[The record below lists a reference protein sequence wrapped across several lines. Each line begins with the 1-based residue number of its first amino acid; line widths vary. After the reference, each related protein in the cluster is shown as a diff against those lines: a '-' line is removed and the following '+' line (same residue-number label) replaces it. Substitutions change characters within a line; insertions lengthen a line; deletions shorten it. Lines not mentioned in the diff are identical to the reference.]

1 LITLDDARLPAAAP
15 ASAAAQVAP
24 LAGNFLRLALFITVF
39 SGAIQITRPAPYE
52 FLFALLGFACLLA
65 GVRFHRPLVPMI
77 LLLLAWQIGGFVA
90 AMPVLSDKDVLRFL
104 FISAFLA
111 VTALVFALVLA
122 DDTERRLRTLS
133 AAFILAAVMAA
144 TLATVGFFGLIPG
157 FGIFVLYDRA
167 AGTFTDPNVF
177 GPFLT
182 LPLLLLMQ
190 RAIRERARLR
200 DVVASAI
207 IATGLLLSFS
217 RGAWG
222 QFLFSA
228 ALMVWLL
235 YVTSDD
241 AKARRR
247 VLAFVAIGAL
257 VAGLLLLL
265 LLSSE
270 NVQTLLAKR
279 TSLLQ
284 EYDVGTSRARFNIQ
298 SKSIDELMDNPM
310 GMGPWVFAYKYGLVS
325 HNSYLGTMLNQ
336 GWLGGIA
343 YVALVVLTLVVGL
356 RCCRMR
362 TPWQSPMI
370 AIYACYFGFAL
381 QSFVIDTDHTRH
393 YYLALGALWGLAA
406 ATFRFAREERAGA
419 AEPRSV
425 AGPSAGLLTPS

>member
-1 LITLDDARLPAAAP
+1 MITLDDVRLPTAAP
-15 ASAAAQVAP
+15 VSLPAQVLP
-24 LAGNFLRLALFITVF
+24 LADNILRLALFVTVF
-39 SGAIQITRPAPYE
+39 AGAIQITRPAPYE
-52 FLFALLGFACLLA
+52 FVFWLLGFACLLA
-65 GVRFHRPLVPMI
+65 GVRFHRPLMPMI
-77 LLLLAWQIGGFVA
+77 VLLLVWQLGGFVA
-90 AMPVLSDKDVLRFL
+90 AAPVLSDKDVIRFL

-111 VTALVFALVLA
+111 ITAVVFALVLA

-133 AAFILAAVMAA
+133 AAYILAAVMASA
-144 TLATVGFFGLIPG
+144 LAVIGFFRLIPG

-190 RAIRERARLR
+190 RSIRDRTRLLN
-200 DVVASAI
+200 VVGSAI

-235 YVTSDD
+235 YVTSED
-241 AKARRR
+241 ALARRR
-247 VLAFVAIGAL
+247 VLAFVAIAAV

-279 TSLLQ
+279 ATLLQ

-298 SKSIDELMDNPM
+298 AKSIEELMQHPV

-336 GWLGGIA
+336 GWIGGLA
-343 YVALVVLTLVVGL
+343 YIALVALTLVVGL
-356 RCCRMR
+356 RCCRLR
-362 TPWQSPMI
+362 TPWQDPMI
-370 AIYACYFGFAL
+370 AVYACYFGFAL

-393 YYLALGALWGLAA
+393 YYLVLGALWGLSA
-406 ATFRFAREERAGA
+406 ATFRFVRAQRAGVV
-419 AEPRSV
+419 PPIT
-425 AGPSAGLLTPS
+425 GPSAGLLTGS